1 MGYKFVLSI
10 SLVVYYMKGQASLL
24 GAVLWKPNEE
34 CFPLRDLAKKCINNS
49 STAQQSVYLSAV
61 DVCACEYAS
70 AMQEVKHTNEAI
82 YCMFRNVHISQAA
95 RGRGK
100 D

>member
-34 CFPLRDLAKKCINNS
+34 CFPLRDLAKNVLIIQ
-49 STAQQSVYLSAV
+49 AQLSK
-61 DVCACEYAS
+61 AS
-70 AMQEVKHTNEAI
+70 PCLH
-82 YCMFRNVHISQAA
+82 
-95 RGRGK
+95 
-100 D
+100 